1 MKTLAGTPIPDVIR
15 RRFAEGATIGG
26 ASAGAAAMSA
36 TMIADE
42 SGPEGDFADRPRT
55 TEGLGL
61 WPAAI
66 VSPHFTERRR
76 SAPLVAILRDHPG
89 LIGVGIDEGTAIF
102 ISNARLEVA
111 GRGTIT
117 ILETPNAPVRT
128 LKSGGRLA
136 LSDEGLPRR

>member
-1 MKTLAGTPIPDVIR
+1 MKTLTGTPIPDVIR
-15 RRFAEGATIGG
+15 RRFAEGSTIGG

-42 SGPEGDFADRPRT
+42 STPEGDTLRGPGT
-55 TEGLGL
+55 MEGLGL
-61 WPAAI
+61 WPGAI

-76 SAPLVAILRDHPG
+76 SGPLVTILRDHPG

-102 ISNARLEVA
+102 ISNGRIEVA

-117 ILETPNAPVRT
+117 IIEAANAPVRT
-128 LKSGGRLA
+128 LKSGEHLA
-136 LSDEGLPRR
+136 LSDDGFPRH